1 MHPQRPPNMHRMS
14 DRIRHAGQVAWALAG
29 LTLILVLLGY
39 VAWYVR
45 VIWPPLLLA
54 GIIVFILNPFVTW
67 LQRFRMPRAAGTGI
81 AYIGFIGLFVLGGF
95 LIAPQVRNQWDQ
107 FVEEWPEVRGEVETW
122 VDDRAAESR
131 TDDWPVE
138 IPTFQEL
145 EDAVTG
151 SNGSSEE
158 SEEQLSSEERTERLF
173 TTIDSA
179 REIAVRVFN
188 VGLILI
194 MAPIIAF
201 YLLVDLPHI
210 RRVTESLIPPDRRAE
225 ALLLGR
231 RLNKTIGGYFRG
243 QLLIALIVGVLSGL
257 GMSAIGLPFWM
268 VVGVI
273 AGVTNM
279 IPMIGPWI
287 GAVPAVLIALTMEDF
302 TTAIWAVVVLFVVQ
316 QVESSWIS
324 PIVMQR
330 AVKLHPA
337 VVMLALLAGGS
348 LLGFIGLLLAVPIV
362 AVLKVLLGHLWRTY
376 VLGQPL
382 EAEEEMFEAMDRQPG
397 GVVVDVDRRD
407 EGLDR
412 VTYELDSE
420 GEPVPE
426 GSDRP
431 DAAEG
436 GEDEDEGEGEAV
448 PEGRSEDGDAT
459 PMGDAAAR

>member
-1 MHPQRPPNMHRMS
+1 MHGMAE
-14 DRIRHAGQVAWALAG
+14 RIRQAGQVAWALAG
-29 LTLILVLLGY
+29 LTLILMILGY
-39 VAWYVR
+39 VGWYVR

-67 LQRFRMPRAAGTGI
+67 LQRFHIPRAAGTGI
-81 AYIGFIGLFVLGGF
+81 AYVGFIGVFVLGGF

-107 FVEEWPEVRGEVETW
+107 FAQEWPELREEVETW

-131 TDDWPVE
+131 DEDWPVE

-151 SNGSSEE
+151 SSDEAA
-158 SEEQLSSEERTERLF
+158 EEQEQAELSSEERTERLF
-173 TTIDSA
+173 TTLDSA
-179 REIAVRVFN
+179 RDIAMRVFN
-188 VGLILI
+188 VGLILL

-201 YLLVDLPHI
+201 YLLVDLPHV

-225 ALLLGR
+225 ALLLGQ

-243 QLLIALIVGVLSGL
+243 QLVIALIVGVLSGL
-257 GMSAIGLPFWM
+257 GMAAIGLPFWM

-287 GAVPAVLIALTMEDF
+287 GGIPAVLIALTMEDF
-302 TTAIWAVVVLFVVQ
+302 TTAIWVVVVMFVVQ
-316 QVESSWIS
+316 QVESTWIS
-324 PIVMQR
+324 PLIMQR

-348 LLGFIGLLLAVPIV
+348 LFGFVGLLLAVPIV
-362 AVLKVLLGHLWRTY
+362 AVLKVLVGHLWRTY

-382 EAEEEMFEAMDRQPG
+382 EVEEQMFEALDRQRG
-397 GVVVDVDRRD
+397 GVIVDVEHRD
-407 EGLDR
+407 EELDRAVYPLESDDEPGLDAGP
-412 VTYELDSE
+412 EDSDDLD
-420 GEPVPE
+420 
-426 GSDRP
+426 GSDGP
-431 DAAEG
+431 DAS
-436 GEDEDEGEGEAV
+436 EDE
-448 PEGRSEDGDAT
+448 PEPEPSS
-459 PMGDAAAR
+459 AAD